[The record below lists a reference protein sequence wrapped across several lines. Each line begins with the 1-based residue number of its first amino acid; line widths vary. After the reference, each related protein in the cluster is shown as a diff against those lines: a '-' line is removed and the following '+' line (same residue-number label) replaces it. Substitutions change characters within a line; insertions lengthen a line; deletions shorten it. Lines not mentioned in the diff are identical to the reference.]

1 MAGVTVTA
9 GVRPRRRDGIWACML
24 WVLLASSCL
33 HLLWFGPTVPVE
45 LFALDLGMSVLFG
58 AWVAA
63 RRRGLVRRLELGSAR
78 DLLVLHHRIVRA
90 QIPTDPAER
99 AALGRL
105 VRLRQERRRRR
116 RGAVGLLC
124 LLYLLVATWMWTVVG
139 DRVLGTLTLVVA
151 VLYAVLVT
159 WSLRRAAAR
168 LDRIAAAL
176 GERRWAGGSALRGHR
191 YRVPVRPARLIR
203 SES

>member
-33 HLLWFGPTVPVE
+33 HLLWFGPAVPVE

-99 AALGRL
+99 AALWRL

-124 LLYLLVATWMWTVVG
+124 LLYLLVANWMWTVVG

-176 GERRWAGGSALRGHR
+176 GDGGGLEVLR
-191 YRVPVRPARLIR
+191 
-203 SES
+203 